1 MPPPPIA
8 QAQENHML
16 HPDTL
21 IDALK
26 KELRNHPENKEGI
39 EKEIKFYESQ
49 PKPAVLV
56 DGNNQTLVKVDR
68 KEQYLTALRA
78 EQKKYPERDAEIQTE
93 IDRVEGRS
101 SKNVERA
108 VRSTRGVQKAVVD
121 NDLPEV

>member
-1 MPPPPIA
+1 
-8 QAQENHML
+8 ML